1 MRYTLGI
8 DFGGGAAKATL
19 LCADGQIAATH
30 IVEYP
35 TAHPTARACEQNPAD
50 WWNALCTCTRE
61 VLRKGNIRAGEI
73 AAVALD
79 SATHSAVVCDGN
91 MTPLRPCIHR
101 TAADARHGDFCKN
114 LPQPRHRLDAPAVVV
129 AEGNRAADLRKNPVC
144 SV

>member
-30 IVEYP
+30 TVEYP

-50 WWNALCTCTRE
+50 WWNALCTCSRE

-79 SATHSAVVCDGN
+79 SAAFGGC
-91 MTPLRPCIHR
+91 L
-101 TAADARHGDFCKN
+101 
-114 LPQPRHRLDAPAVVV
+114 
-129 AEGNRAADLRKNPVC
+129 
-144 SV
+144 